1 MKIIMKMISKPF
13 KLIISTLGILFFL
26 TVIFNVIMQIV
37 FRFILRISVPWTE
50 ELARIAVIWM
60 TFFGIVLVQADRE
73 SIRTDFLVNK
83 LPLKVKYLLEKLTN
97 LASIVLLLVI
107 LRGAV
112 DMLEFSSGVTMSS
125 IVWLSSSVLYYPVI
139 IAIPLLIV
147 YLIRDIFI
155 PTSETR
161 KEN

>member
-125 IVWLSSSVLYYPVI
+125 ITWLSSSVLYYPVI

>member
-50 ELARIAVIWM
+50 ELARLAVIWM

-73 SIRTDFLVNK
+73 SIRTDFFVNK

-97 LASIVLLLVI
+97 LASIILLLVI
-107 LRGAV
+107 LRGAIE
-112 DMLEFSSGVTMSS
+112 MLEFTSGVTMSS
-125 IVWLSSSVLYYPVI
+125 ITWLSSCVLYYPVI

>member
-1 MKIIMKMISKPF
+1 MKMISKPF

-50 ELARIAVIWM
+50 ELARLAVIWM

-73 SIRTDFLVNK
+73 SIRTDFFVNK

-107 LRGAV
+107 LRGSI
-112 DMLEFSSGVTMSS
+112 DMLEFTYGVTMSS
-125 IVWLSSSVLYYPVI
+125 IIWLSSSVLYYPVI

-147 YLIRDIFI
+147 YLIRDMFI

-161 KEN
+161 KENGA